1 MNVVIAC
8 GGTGGHLFPGLAVGE
23 ALRRRGH
30 EVLIFLSEKEID
42 ALAVRDHLGKFR
54 FEKLPSIG
62 LPRVFSPA
70 MLGFA
75 RGFGSSVAR
84 CRQLYRDFRPAAV
97 LGMGGFTSTAPIVA
111 GRLLGVPTFVHES
124 NVIPG
129 KANRINARI
138 AREVLL
144 GFEESAARFRP
155 GTRCT
160 VTGTPIR
167 DSLRQ
172 APAREAA
179 QAGFGLHEGAVKKTL
194 LVMGGSQGA
203 RGINQAVGQAA
214 PEWKDA
220 LQIIHFTG
228 RDDEY
233 SVRQAYERAGVSASV
248 AAFSHRM
255 QDAYA
260 AADFAI
266 SRSGA
271 ASLCELAFFG
281 LPSLLIPY
289 PFAADDHQTFNAQIF
304 TRSGAA
310 VALKE
315 GETTGDFL
323 AKIVLEVLKNPAKL
337 TSMADAARRLSP
349 PDAASLIAETM
360 ERAAA
365 TPAPAT
371 ANR

>member
-30 EVLIFLSEKEID
+30 DVLIFISEKEID
-42 ALAVRDHLGKFR
+42 ALAVRDHVGKFR

-62 LPRVFSPA
+62 MPRVFSPA

-75 RGFGSSVAR
+75 RGFGSSVRR
-84 CRQLYRDFRPAAV
+84 CRLVYRDFRPGAV

-111 GRLLGVPTFVHES
+111 GRLVGAPTFIHES

-129 KANRINARI
+129 KANRLNARI
-138 AREVLL
+138 ARQVLL
-144 GFEESAARFRP
+144 GFDESARRFRL

-167 DSLRQ
+167 DSLRE
-172 APAREAA
+172 APTREAA
-179 QAGFGLHEGAVKKTL
+179 LASFGFEMDAGKKTL

-203 RGINQAVGQAA
+203 RGINQAVLQAL
-214 PEWKDA
+214 PEWKNA

-228 RDDEY
+228 KDDEK
-233 SVRQAYERAGVSASV
+233 SVREAYESAGVTSFV
-248 AAFSHRM
+248 AGFSHRM

-304 TRSGAA
+304 TRAGAA

-315 GETTGDFL
+315 GDTTGDFL
-323 AKIVLEVLKNPAKL
+323 SKIVLEVLKNPAKL
-337 TSMADAARRLSP
+337 ASMAEAARRLSP
-349 PDAASLIAETM
+349 PDSASLIAENI
-360 ERAAA
+360 ERAGAA
-365 TPAPAT
+365 ASVP
-371 ANR
+371 